1 MKKLNK
7 ISLHNLSQAEL
18 AKREANLLR
27 GGEYTC
33 TCAGGAVCECE
44 NTGTSNGSLD
54 YYTNPVTISTENSNF
69 NLHVTNINNMANYPM
84 PGF

>member
-1 MKKLNK
+1 MRKLNK

-18 AKREANLLR
+18 ARREENLLK

-33 TCAGGAVCECE
+33 VCTGSGVCECE
-44 NTGTSNGSLD
+44 NTGISNGSLD
-54 YYTNPVTISTENSNF
+54 YYTNPVTVSTENSNF
-69 NLHVTNINNMANYPM
+69 DLHVTNVNNMASYPM